1 MFELVDYIV
10 GQLVDKDRYE
20 LVIVE
25 DGNKVDIRVMVD
37 KDVINK
43 VIGKGGKVAKAIRTI
58 VKSVGQKLDKVYS
71 VYVEER

>member
-58 VKSVGQKLDKVYS
+58 VKSAGQKLDKVYS

>member
-25 DGNKVDIRVMVD
+25 DGNKVDIRVIVD

-58 VKSVGQKLDKVYS
+58 VKSAGQKLDKVYS

>member
-25 DGNKVDIRVMVD
+25 DGNKVDIRVIVD

-58 VKSVGQKLDKVYS
+58 VKSACQKLDKVYS

>member
-37 KDVINK
+37 KDVINR

-58 VKSVGQKLDKVYS
+58 VKSAGQKLDKVYS